1 MQSHIKLGKIFGI
14 RIGLHYSWF
23 VIAFL
28 IVFSLSSD
36 YHLNHPQWSSG
47 FGLVLAVATAL
58 LFFLSLLLHELS
70 HSLVAKANGVPVREI
85 TLFALGG
92 VSQMEREASSAKAEF
107 WIAIVG
113 PLTSIFIGLVCLGT
127 VDSVSTGSTLNPF
140 MAILSWL
147 GYINFG
153 LAFFN
158 LVPGYPLDGGR
169 ILRAIIWWKTGNLER
184 STGTATRAG
193 QFVAA
198 VFIAFGIVGY
208 FKGGGL
214 GSLWISFIGWFLLQA
229 ARESRVEISVRRS
242 LEGVRVSDVMTHHFP
257 TVDARLT
264 VQDFVE
270 DELLPSGRRCFIVLK
285 NGKPAGLVTPQ
296 EIKHVRRAEWAMTG
310 LEAVIRPLD
319 KLRSVTPEAPLVKAL
334 EVMGRDNLNQL
345 PVISNGHVE
354 GMLSRERILGYL
366 QTRLEL
372 QSMGADAHQ
381 SRHR

>member
-1 MQSHIKLGKIFGI
+1 
-14 RIGLHYSWF
+14 
-23 VIAFL
+23 
-28 IVFSLSSD
+28 
-36 YHLNHPQWSSG
+36 
-47 FGLVLAVATAL
+47 
-58 LFFLSLLLHELS
+58 
-70 HSLVAKANGVPVREI
+70 
-85 TLFALGG
+85 
-92 VSQMEREASSAKAEF
+92 
-107 WIAIVG
+107 
-113 PLTSIFIGLVCLGT
+113 
-127 VDSVSTGSTLNPF
+127 
-140 MAILSWL
+140 
-147 GYINFG
+147 
-153 LAFFN
+153 
-158 LVPGYPLDGGR
+158 
-169 ILRAIIWWKTGNLER
+169 
-184 STGTATRAG
+184 
-193 QFVAA
+193 
-198 VFIAFGIVGY
+198 
-208 FKGGGL
+208 
-214 GSLWISFIGWFLLQA
+214 LWISFIGWFLLQA
-229 ARESRVEISVRRS
+229 ASESRVEISVRRS

-285 NGKPAGLVTPQ
+285 NGNPAGLVTPQ

-319 KLRSVTPEAPLVKAL
+319 KLRSVTPDAPLVKAL